1 MQKTGAPSSA
11 GQGGMSSSGNT
22 LSGSILSGGNPANG
36 SSWATATVVSSPL
49 SGLSGSGNVHLSPFS
64 SQLRASASDPSGDI
78 DVARVAALRASIAN
92 GSYAIDSGRI
102 ADGMLS
108 SAQELF

>member
-1 MQKTGAPSSA
+1 MQKAGASSA
-11 GQGGMSSSGNT
+11 GTQGNT
-22 LSGSILSGGNPANG
+22 LTGTMLSGSNPANG
-36 SSWATATVVSSPL
+36 SSWAAATVVSSPL
-49 SGLSGSGNVHLSPFS
+49 SGMSGSGNVHLSPFS

-78 DVARVAALRASIAN
+78 DMARVAALRASIAD
-92 GSYAIDSGRI
+92 GSYNVDPARI